1 MTADAAAE
9 ALLRRDRAVLIA
21 GLLVLGAL
29 SWTWLLR
36 GAGKE
41 MTAWEMSRAA
51 LFPHLGADA
60 PMSMEPGSMPMEQ
73 GAMDAVGWSVGRAAM
88 MVAMWWVM
96 MIAMMLPSV
105 APMVLLHARA
115 VRHGQRRGR
124 IAPGPVPTVWF
135 LAGYLLVWLGFSLAA
150 VALQWLLER
159 SGALSGTMLWS
170 QSRWLSAGVLA
181 AAALYQFSPLKG
193 MCLAHCQAP
202 AEYLSTH
209 WRPGAIGALGMGI
222 GHGAYCVGCCWALMA
237 LLFVGGVMNL
247 VWIAALAA
255 FVLAEKLLP
264 AGQAVSR
271 IAALVLAVWAVAT
284 FLV

>member
-9 ALLRRDRAVLIA
+9 ALLRRDRTVLIA
-21 GLLVLGAL
+21 GLLLLGAL
-29 SWTWLLR
+29 SWAWLLR
-36 GAGKE
+36 GAG
-41 MTAWEMSRAA
+41 MEMSAWQMSQAA

-60 PMSMEPGSMPMEQ
+60 PMSMEPGSMPMEP
-73 GAMDAVGWSVGRAAM
+73 GAMDAAGWSVGRVAM

-237 LLFVGGVMNL
+237 LLFVGGLMNL